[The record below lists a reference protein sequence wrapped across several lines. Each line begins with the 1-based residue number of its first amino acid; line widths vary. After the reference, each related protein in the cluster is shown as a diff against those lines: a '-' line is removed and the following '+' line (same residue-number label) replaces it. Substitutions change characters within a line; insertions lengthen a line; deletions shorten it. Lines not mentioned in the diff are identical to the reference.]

1 MIAAFFQCLAWM
13 SGPNLFYNYSL
24 LPRLGIMWLFAGG
37 EYLFM
42 MPAMNASIEV
52 LNKHEPLL
60 VVIYQVITLVMF
72 IFVNVFIFKKG
83 FQFRFKNYGGL
94 SGSLDHFH
102 LDYVNLRRFS
112 GQQDT
117 VIRDFAFVYP
127 LYTLLETFTAVP
139 WDHYKNNPIGKMSSK
154 KFIIFV

>member
-1 MIAAFFQCLAWM
+1 MTLLYHLKSLIDKYYDGRPVTQPTTAATAELKSLINTYTKFLPIQTFPVIPLMIAAFFQCLAWM

-83 FQFRFKNYGGL
+83 FQLKYLISFIFLGL
-94 SGSLDHFH
+94 A
-102 LDYVNLRRFS
+102 V
-112 GQQDT
+112 
-117 VIRDFAFVYP
+117 FVAY
-127 LYTLLETFTAVP
+127 
-139 WDHYKNNPIGKMSSK
+139 M
-154 KFIIFV
+154 